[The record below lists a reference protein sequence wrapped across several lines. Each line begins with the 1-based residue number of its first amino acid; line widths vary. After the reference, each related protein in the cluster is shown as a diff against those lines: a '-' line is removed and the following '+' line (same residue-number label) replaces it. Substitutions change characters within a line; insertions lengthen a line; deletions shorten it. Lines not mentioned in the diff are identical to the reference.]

1 MKQLYQDLLKNLGDQ
16 GNWPAEN
23 PEEIIL
29 GAILVQNTRWE
40 NVLLSINNLRQVLD
54 GDFKKILDL
63 EPETLQDLIRP
74 TGFYKNKSKS
84 ILKVFSW
91 LDQHAYNYGEIEDN
105 YGKNLRDELL
115 GLFGIGQETADV
127 LLLYVFDQLVFIA
140 DKYAQKLFSSLTR
153 KEFSDYSSLHQA
165 VELEGFSLSEAQQ
178 FHILILEFGK
188 IYFARGAS
196 FEESFL
202 FGATFDLT

>member
-1 MKQLYQDLLKNLGDQ
+1 M
-16 GNWPAEN
+16 
-23 PEEIIL
+23 
-29 GAILVQNTRWE
+29 
-40 NVLLSINNLRQVLD
+40 
-54 GDFKKILDL
+54 